1 MERLTKRNKHGEA
14 CASKLLHLMALAPTS
29 EGTLTEILEKLANY
43 EDLEEKA
50 GYELSTVVH
59 ELSSEILRLK
69 DKIVELEN
77 DIER

>member
-1 MERLTKRNKHGEA
+1 MRNKTGEA

-29 EGTLTEILEKLANY
+29 EGTLTEIIEKLADY
-43 EDLEEKA
+43 EDLEEKT
-50 GYELSTVVH
+50 GYELSTAVH

-77 DIER
+77 DIEKLERG